1 MAVVWMDTGFLRAGA
16 VQQDDGLHTAGGIA
30 YNSVVERKADRLA
43 AAGAG
48 CSVSGYGFGN
58 GAAGHLVGTIS
69 SRHAGGKNFAGLAGT
84 RSRREPRGL
93 VLRGKTGLAIQ
104 PDLQLSALDNQSR
117 RSVRLWLAGC
127 GSWIMRCDCF
137 CQAIRGAQCRG
148 CGVVLRGDIKPV
160 AGLHHALHL
169 PLFVRRRPLSICRLY
184 WLLCVGGGGN
194 HGGIRI
200 FLEKNQLLKPLF
212 YGVLLLTL
220 GGLTWRQ
227 CGMYANFETLMQAT
241 IQRNPDSAM
250 AHNNLG
256 NILLRKGRVEDAIIH
271 LQTALKIDPDYAEP
285 HANLGSALFQNGQID
300 EALIEYQKSV
310 EINPNFAGS
319 QFNLGM
325 TLFQK
330 GRVDEAITHYQ
341 RAVELSPN
349 FPGSKFNLGSAFL
362 QKGQVDEA
370 IIYFQKA
377 LEINPNYPE
386 AYNSLGFALYKK
398 GRVDEAIQSAQQA
411 LQLV

>member
-1 MAVVWMDTGFLRAGA
+1 MFFVVTLSPLLGFIMLYTFRYSF
-16 VQQDDGLHTAGGIA
+16 V
-30 YNSVVERKADRLA
+30 ADHYQYAACIGFFALA
-43 AAGAG
+43 AAGITAAF
-48 CSVSGYGFGN
+48 GFFW
-58 GAAGHLVGTIS
+58 
-69 SRHAGGKNFAGLAGT
+69 K
-84 RSRREPRGL
+84 
-93 VLRGKTGLAIQ
+93 
-104 PDLQLSALDNQSR
+104 
-117 RSVRLWLAGC
+117 
-127 GSWIMRCDCF
+127 
-137 CQAIRGAQCRG
+137 
-148 CGVVLRGDIKPV
+148 
-160 AGLHHALHL
+160 
-169 PLFVRRRPLSICRLY
+169 
-184 WLLCVGGGGN
+184 
-194 HGGIRI
+194 
-200 FLEKNQLLKPLF
+200 KNQLLKPLF

-227 CGMYANFETLMQAT
+227 CGMYADFETLMQAT

-310 EINPNFAGS
+310 EINPNFPGS
-319 QFNLGM
+319 Q
-325 TLFQK
+325 
-330 GRVDEAITHYQ
+330 
-341 RAVELSPN
+341 
-349 FPGSKFNLGSAFL
+349 FNLGSAFL

-398 GRVDEAIQSAQQA
+398 GRVDEAIESAQQA
-411 LQLV
+411 LQLATAQNNASLVDAIQKQIEFYHASPSLNDDSLTNTPAHSSHP